1 MGYTNYYKTPAK
13 LDSEKFKTLSE
24 ELKTI
29 AGLLPDRSKSADCQI
44 DKSIVL
50 ADGDG
55 NGKPK
60 FTDDII
66 IFNGENKDDMSHE
79 TFIIERENKEARTDE
94 TGLIFEFTKTNRKPY
109 DLMVKISMLRLKH
122 HFPQT
127 EISCDGGAEDWK
139 QAKEIYKKAFKEN
152 APKTN
157 R

>member
-1 MGYTNYYKTPAK
+1 M
-13 LDSEKFKTLSE
+13 
-24 ELKTI
+24 
-29 AGLLPDRSKSADCQI
+29 AG
-44 DKSIVL
+44 
-50 ADGDG
+50 GDG
-55 NGKPK
+55 TGEPK

-79 TFIIERENKEARTDE
+79 TFVMERQSEGRAEN
-94 TGLIFEFTKTNRKPY
+94 GLIFEFCKSARKPY

-139 QAKEIYKKAFKEN
+139 QAKEIYKKAFKTTP
-152 APKTN
+152 PKIN